1 MSQITKILLEARAA
15 RDAAKWP
22 QALELYTKASFLQP
36 QSWDIAHNRAL
47 CFLGA
52 GHYLEAIDDAKK
64 ALSLNPALWQSGV
77 VLGKSQAAIGLMAE
91 ADLSYELVLRSDP
104 DNPVALLGRANL
116 ALNQFGDPSAASN
129 LVEPLFANE
138 DYRMDAELTQ
148 LMANLYERDS
158 STNATTMSARAK
170 VFARRHLQLRHD
182 AGIFSTATRKSTT
195 QRPRVGLLSNAF
207 CVSPVY
213 FLTISGWDHVANG
226 CDLVIFNR
234 GHTRDWATDAFKNI
248 SSEWLEV
255 QHMPGT
261 QLAKVIADSAID
273 VLYDLGG
280 WMDPVGLQ
288 ALSLNPAPQQ
298 FKWVGGQSLT
308 TGLDCFKGWIGDEMQ
323 SPKKLQSLYSEPLIC
338 VPGAYASYTPPS
350 YLPKVAAVKS
360 KTPCIFSNP
369 AKISTEFLHYLKSIP
384 GEKVFIHKQFRFKRV
399 QERIRSALGV
409 ECEFICPSSHEDA
422 LKALNAHAVMIDT
435 FPYTSGLTA
444 YEASALG
451 LEIKVTRVGSLF
463 SERHTARYV

>member
-1 MSQITKILLEARAA
+1 MQARAA
-15 RDAAKWP
+15 RDAAQWS
-22 QALELYTKASFLQP
+22 QALQLYTKASFLQP

-91 ADLSYELVLRSDP
+91 ADVSYEMVLRSDP
-104 DNPVALLGRANL
+104 HNPVALLGRANL
-116 ALNQFGDPSAASN
+116 ALNQ
-129 LVEPLFANE
+129 LVFWSFC
-138 DYRMDAELTQ
+138 DVIEL
-148 LMANLYERDS
+148 MSNLYERDAN
-158 STNATTMSARAK
+158 TNARTMSARAK
-170 VFARRHLQLRHD
+170 VFAKRHLQLQRD
-182 AGIFSTATRKSTT
+182 AGNISTASIKSTQ

-213 FLTISGWDHVANG
+213 FLTISGWNHVAKG

-234 GHTRDWATDAFKNI
+234 GHTRDWATDAVKNI
-248 SSEWLEV
+248 CSEWHEV
-255 QHMPGT
+255 QHMPGI
-261 QLAKVIADSAID
+261 QLAKVIADNAID

-308 TGLDCFKGWIGDEMQ
+308 TGLDCFKGWIGDELQ

-338 VPGAYASYTPPS
+338 VPGAYASYTPQVICRKWRLS
-350 YLPKVAAVKS
+350 SLRHLAFLAIQRRYLRNF
-360 KTPCIFSNP
+360 CNI
-369 AKISTEFLHYLKSIP
+369 
-384 GEKVFIHKQFRFKRV
+384 
-399 QERIRSALGV
+399 
-409 ECEFICPSSHEDA
+409 
-422 LKALNAHAVMIDT
+422 
-435 FPYTSGLTA
+435 
-444 YEASALG
+444 
-451 LEIKVTRVGSLF
+451 
-463 SERHTARYV
+463 

>member
-52 GHYLEAIDDAKK
+52 GHYLEAIGDAKK
-64 ALSLNPALWQSGV
+64 ALSLNPTLWQSGI

-116 ALNQFGDPSAASN
+116 ALNQFGDPSAASD

-158 STNATTMSARAK
+158 NTNATTMSARAK
-170 VFARRHLQLRHD
+170 VFARRHLQLQND
-182 AGIFSTATRKSTT
+182 AGIISSATRKSTT

-213 FLTISGWDHVANG
+213 FLNIEMMCWGTFHIS
-226 CDLVIFNR
+226 
-234 GHTRDWATDAFKNI
+234 T
-248 SSEWLEV
+248 
-255 QHMPGT
+255 
-261 QLAKVIADSAID
+261 
-273 VLYDLGG
+273 Y
-280 WMDPVGLQ
+280 
-288 ALSLNPAPQQ
+288 LSTHLLSIWLNP
-298 FKWVGGQSLT
+298 FGLLT
-308 TGLDCFKGWIGDEMQ
+308 NFTCKF
-323 SPKKLQSLYSEPLIC
+323 
-338 VPGAYASYTPPS
+338 
-350 YLPKVAAVKS
+350 
-360 KTPCIFSNP
+360 
-369 AKISTEFLHYLKSIP
+369 
-384 GEKVFIHKQFRFKRV
+384 
-399 QERIRSALGV
+399 
-409 ECEFICPSSHEDA
+409 
-422 LKALNAHAVMIDT
+422 
-435 FPYTSGLTA
+435 
-444 YEASALG
+444 
-451 LEIKVTRVGSLF
+451 
-463 SERHTARYV
+463 